1 MKTYSKPG
9 LPPSARSAYMEAA
22 IECWQ
27 NILCGAPPWLSPK
40 RPRSLNLAAAGCQ
53 YLSRLVCA
61 ELQLECSGSAKAQRL
76 NRCIHQEL
84 LPRLPQAVQQALGSG
99 SVLFKPYVSGGKLH
113 VECLRSDQFY
123 PVEGK
128 GEGEGEGMVFLSR
141 CRWQGRDYLRSEY
154 HRFEDGL
161 YRISNRAFLCDS
173 SGFPGKEIP
182 LTAVPLWEEGVEEI
196 AIQGLDSPLWSQWK
210 LPFANCV
217 DGSGEPVSLFANGQQ
232 CLADLDR
239 IYNDYCYE
247 FESARR
253 KLILREDALRM
264 DQRGRPILPQSEG
277 ADDVYLPLDLP
288 GDSSAFGDYTPE
300 IRESQY
306 RQAINQLLRLYELQ
320 CGLSSGTFSLDEK
333 GAVTATQV
341 ISQDRRTYYSV
352 CEIQQQ
358 GKAAL
363 EGLLK
368 ALSALCDLYELE
380 EGEYRVNLCFGDSIF
395 EDTATEFDRRLKLVQ
410 LGMKPELLLAWYF
423 GKDEA
428 TARQMLQEK
437 EKEEKESH
445 EE

>member
-1 MKTYSKPG
+1 
-9 LPPSARSAYMEAA
+9 MERA
-22 IECWQ
+22 IGCWQ
-27 NILCGAPPWLSPK
+27 EVFRGDPPWLSQK

-61 ELQLECSGSAKAQRL
+61 ELQLELSGSAKAELL
-76 NRCIHQEL
+76 NHCIRQEL
-84 LPRLPQAVQQALGSG
+84 LPRLPMALQLAMGGG
-99 SVLFKPYVSGGKLH
+99 SVVFKPYVSGKTLR
-113 VECLRSDQFY
+113 VECLRVDQFY
-123 PVEGK
+123 PVQGREDAV
-128 GEGEGEGMVFLSR
+128 VFLSR

-154 HRFEDGL
+154 HRFEDGI
-161 YRISNRAFLCDS
+161 YRISSRAFLCDS
-173 SGFPGKEIP
+173 IGRPRKAVA
-182 LTAVPLWEEGVEEI
+182 LTSIPLWEDAAEEI
-196 AIQGLDSPLWSQWK
+196 AIEGLDSPLWAQWK

-217 DGSGEPVSLFANGQQ
+217 DGSGEPVAIFANGQQ
-232 CLADLDR
+232 CLADMDR

-288 GDSSAFGDYTPE
+288 GDSAAFGDYTPE

-341 ISQDRRTYYSV
+341 ISQDRRTYYTV

-358 GKAAL
+358 GRAAL
-363 EGLLK
+363 EELIK
-368 ALSALCDLYELE
+368 ALSALCDLYDLA
-380 EGEYRVNLCFGDSIF
+380 EGDYEVNLCFGDSVF
-395 EDTATEFDRRLKLVQ
+395 EDTATEFDRRLKLVE

-423 GKDEA
+423 GKDEDA
-428 TARQMLQEK
+428 ARAMLQG
-437 EKEEKESH
+437 KEERH